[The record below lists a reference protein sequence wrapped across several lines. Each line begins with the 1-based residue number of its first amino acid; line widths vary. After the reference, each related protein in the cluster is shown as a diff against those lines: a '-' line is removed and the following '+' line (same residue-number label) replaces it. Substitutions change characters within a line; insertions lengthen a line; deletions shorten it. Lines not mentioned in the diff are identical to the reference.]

1 MVQHLIKLVN
11 YLVLIKILF
20 VQIADVRSYLKLNN
34 FASINN
40 ILRFSFSGDIFL
52 LLLCFTWILESNYLY
67 DNSVPRHFSSND
79 TGIHNST

>member
-34 FASINN
+34 FAFINN
-40 ILRFSFSGDIFL
+40 ILGFSFSGDIFL
-52 LLLCFTWILESNYLY
+52 LLLYFTWILELNYLD
-67 DNSVPRHFSSND
+67 DNSVPRHKSSND
-79 TGIHNST
+79 SGIHN